1 MYNFYNE
8 YINLINQ
15 DLINLVNCHVDI
27 KEEFS
32 TNEEYIYSALSFFEK
47 YNNGFSFNVL
57 EEIGEDLPWLKKI
70 SGVGRINNIKFE
82 NFLITPP
89 PSNNKYPELR
99 YKVPRG
105 GLEIVEIFEDSE
117 ITIVKPNCHP
127 IYDINIS
134 IGKSHLSYTFDGRC
148 IIYTGQ
154 NYDFDKHGMPA
165 GDFPLSELKFL
176 FENNTLEDKEL
187 IQTYQLKFDNEPEQ
201 ELIVLVKTLSRFKN
215 YIEQKKLILS

>member
-8 YINLINQ
+8 YIKLINQ
-15 DLINLVNCHVDI
+15 DLINLVNAHAGL
-27 KEEFS
+27 KEDFS
-32 TNEEYIYSALSFFEK
+32 TNEEYVCSALNFFEK
-47 YNNGFSFNVL
+47 YNKGFSFTVL
-57 EEIGEDLPWLKKI
+57 KEIGEDLPWLKKI
-70 SGVGRINNIKFE
+70 SNNTRLDNIKFE

-105 GLEIVEIFEDSE
+105 GLEIIEMFENSE

-134 IGKSHLSYTFDGRC
+134 IGKSHLSYTFNGKC

-165 GDFPLSELKFL
+165 GDFPLEELNFL
-176 FENNTLEDKEL
+176 FDNNTLEDKEL
-187 IQTYQLKFDNEPEQ
+187 SQTYQLKFDNEPEQ
-201 ELIVLVKTLSRFKN
+201 ELIVLVKTLSRFKD
-215 YIEQKKLILS
+215 YIEKQKTLLS